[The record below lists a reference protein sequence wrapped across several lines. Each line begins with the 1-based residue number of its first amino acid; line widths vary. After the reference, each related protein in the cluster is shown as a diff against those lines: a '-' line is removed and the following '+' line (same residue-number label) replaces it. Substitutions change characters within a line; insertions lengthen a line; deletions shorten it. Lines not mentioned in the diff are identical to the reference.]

1 MKGKT
6 TFLAK
11 AFLMLI
17 AVLFSFTGAKA
28 QTEFTLYEDATAY
41 SGQVPVEGMW
51 TDSYLKCEY
60 IIAAAD
66 LVEIADG
73 TISKMTYHLSSPA
86 SESWGLATFTVF
98 VKEVEETTISAFTGT
113 EGATVVYEGA
123 LDGTQPTME
132 IEFAT
137 PYKYNGGNLL
147 VGVYQTVTGTYK
159 SATFVGQ
166 TVTGA
171 CVQGHSTTSLD
182 EIIANQKDFVPKT
195 TFTYTPD
202 GVVYEKPTDLTV
214 NDLGVNEVTLS
225 WTEPESKVDG
235 YAYQFKV
242 ATETEWSAETTTTEN
257 SVTLTGLTK
266 GTPYTFRVK
275 AVYGEKTSGWISINF
290 TTDCELAT
298 LPLEEGFDAGIGC
311 WTVVNLSSSNAS
323 KVGISE
329 VNGNNVFQFSS
340 YSSSPS
346 YDEYLITPQF
356 DGSKVIDFEFKYA
369 NYNTKPE
376 TFKVGYSTTTKDIDA
391 FTWGEEVVNES
402 TSWQTWSGSF
412 PEGTKY
418 IAIYYYS
425 AYQYY
430 LYVDNLVFTE
440 NNGLFKPTDFAVS
453 EVTSNSAKLSWTEN
467 GTATAWQICLNGDEE
482 NLVAANSNPFV
493 LEGLTPET
501 AYTAKVRATDGT
513 NFGKW
518 SEEVSFITE
527 VAFPAPA
534 DIAASDISSTT
545 ATITWT
551 GEAESYN
558 IRYALPATPDW
569 KQVGDDVTATG
580 ELTTYTYDLS
590 GYTGTGYIAI
600 RHYNVTDM
608 FRLNVDNIIVT
619 NAAGETIVSEDFES
633 GEIPADW
640 LNLDQDGDG
649 NSWYAVHLEGSESD
663 VYYYG
668 NYCATSASYINNAL
682 TPDNWLV
689 IPNVELGGT
698 LTFVARGQDASWAD
712 EVFGVFVAEGEATP
726 KWTTVTGVT
735 SPYTI
740 EGLNPE
746 TEYVVEVQA
755 VYGTEG
761 ESEWAS
767 TTFTTDI
774 AFPAPAELAV
784 SDITG
789 SSATISWTTS
799 TTATGS
805 ELQYAAIPEDVPTV
819 PTEFKYDDG
828 TAESALGAGGSA
840 FNYAIMF
847 PAGTLTGHVLNSV
860 SVFDY
865 QTSEET
871 ITIYNDGA
879 TAPAGEA
886 IGSKPITFTNTMD
899 FVEVSFDNL
908 EFDNSKS
915 LWVVVSNNSGSNVAY
930 GTDVLNDPNGR
941 WLYFN
946 GSWLDLASAGVPGAV
961 WLIHVGIATPNYDA
975 LTYTT
980 VDGATSPAELTGLEP
995 NTDYIVKVRA
1005 IFGTEGTSEWTSTC
1019 FTTGSNN
1026 PVPAN
1031 IAADLAADGATLT
1044 WEGEGEGYNVRYR
1057 SAAADNYLYEAD
1069 FSTDLNGWTPYTL
1082 GEGPG
1087 FAVQDFNGSYSAV
1100 AYSYDNDTYT
1110 AYSAD
1115 NWLVSPAIELGGTL
1129 KFTIKGDPGYPD
1141 NYEVLLSTTD
1151 AELTSFT
1158 TELQSMSATQGDF
1171 AIDLSAYA
1179 GQTGYIA
1186 FHHVSTDC
1194 FALAIT
1200 NLGITEEVPAGAWTE
1215 MAVTDATAT
1224 ISGLATD
1231 NTYEYQI
1238 QSING
1243 GTTSEWSEIG
1253 EFSLVT
1259 LDCDGDNEDLIAK
1272 FDGKF
1277 AHVTLANRTFY
1288 KDGTWNS
1295 IYLPFDLTEEEFN
1308 NTVLAD
1314 GELRTLT
1321 SLSAEDE
1328 RIKLNFDEAMG
1339 MYASD
1344 GDPDFIGGFPYIIKW
1359 ATGSNVVNPEF
1370 ANVTISAA
1378 QYGTSAKNEDESIEI
1393 SFGGTYTAYEFDA
1406 EETSVLFIGENSKL
1420 YYPQAGAKIGATRG
1434 FFILDGVTAGE
1445 SNGVKFYTNLDGDD
1459 ATGIAN
1465 ISVKESGEWYDLSG
1479 RKLAGKPM
1487 QKGIYVNGGRKVTIK

>member
-1 MKGKT
+1 MKRKS
-6 TFLAK
+6 FLAK
-11 AFLMLI
+11 ALLMLI

-28 QTEFTLYEDATAY
+28 QEEFTLYESATST
-41 SGQVPVEGMW
+41 SGQVPVEGLW

-73 TISKMTYHLSSPA
+73 TISKMTYHLASPA
-86 SESWGLATFTVF
+86 SESWGSATFTVF

-147 VGVYQTVTGTYK
+147 VGVYQTVTGTWK

-171 CVQGHSTTSLD
+171 CVQGHSTASLD
-182 EIIANQKDFVPKT
+182 AVAAAQKDFVPKT
-195 TFTYTPD
+195 TFTYTPAD

-214 NDLGVNEVTLS
+214 NDLGINDVTLS

-235 YAYQFKV
+235 YIYQFKV
-242 ATETEWSAETTTTEN
+242 ATESEWSAETTTTET

-275 AVYGEKTSGWISINF
+275 AVYGEKTSGWVSIDF
-290 TTDCELAT
+290 TTDCDMAT
-298 LPLEEGFDAGIGC
+298 LPFEEGFDTGIGC
-311 WTVVNLSSSNAS
+311 WTVNNLSIGNAS
-323 KVGISE
+323 KVGITKID
-329 VNGNNVFQFSS
+329 GNNVFRFSS
-340 YSSSPS
+340 YDSSSS

-356 DGSKVIDFEFKYA
+356 DGSKAIDLEFKYA
-369 NYNTKPE
+369 NDRTYPE

-430 LYVDNLVFTE
+430 LYVDDFNFTE
-440 NNGLFKPTDFAVS
+440 NNGFFKPTDFAVS
-453 EVTSNSAKLSWTEN
+453 EVTSKSAKLSWTEN

-482 NLVAANSNPFV
+482 NLIAANSNPFV

-518 SEEVSFITE
+518 SEEVSFTTE

-534 DIAASDISSTT
+534 DVAASDIFGTT

-558 IRYALPATPDW
+558 IRYAVPATQDW

-590 GYTGTGYIAI
+590 GYTGTGDIAI

-649 NSWYAVHLEGSESD
+649 NSWYAVHLEGSESG

-698 LTFVARGQDASWAD
+698 LTFVARGQDANWAD

-726 KWTTVTGVT
+726 EWTTVTGVT

-761 ESEWAS
+761 ESAWVGTS
-767 TTFTTDI
+767 FTTDV
-774 AFPAPAELAV
+774 AFPAVKDLAA

-828 TAESALGAGGSA
+828 TAVSTLGAGGSA

-886 IGSKPITFTNTMD
+886 IGSKPITFTQTVD
-899 FVEVSFDNL
+899 FAEVSFDNL
-908 EFDNSKS
+908 EFDNSKN
-915 LWVVVSNNSGSNVAY
+915 LWVVVTNNSGSNVAY

-941 WLYFN
+941 WLYYN

-961 WLIHVGIATPNYDA
+961 WLIHAEIATPDYSA

-995 NTDYIVKVRA
+995 NTDYIVKVKA
-1005 IFGTEGTSEWTSTC
+1005 IYGEEGESEWVSTT
-1019 FTTGSNN
+1019 FTTLSNN
-1026 PVPAN
+1026 PVPYD
-1031 IAADLAADGATLT
+1031 IAADLTADGANLT
-1044 WEGEGEGYNVRYR
+1044 WKGNGDSYNVQYR
-1057 SAAADNYLYEAD
+1057 TAVSDTPLFEAD
-1069 FSTDLNGWTPYTL
+1069 FSNGWTIYT
-1082 GEGPG
+1082 EGDAAG
-1087 FAVQDFNGSYSAV
+1087 AWTLSSGSMV
-1100 AYSYDNDTYT
+1100 AHSWTYDDGALN
-1110 AYSAD
+1110 AD
-1115 NWLVSPAIELGGTL
+1115 NWLISPAVELDGML
-1129 KFTIKGDPGYPD
+1129 KFTVGVEDAYAD
-1141 NYEVLLSTTD
+1141 SYEVLLSTTGIEIAD
-1151 AELTSFT
+1151 FT
-1158 TELQSMSATQGDF
+1158 TTLQAMAPGSDGQKVS
-1171 AIDLSAYA
+1171 IDLSDYA

-1186 FHHVSTDC
+1186 IHHVDNDMNYLSISN
-1194 FALAIT
+1194 FGLY
-1200 NLGITEEVPAGAWTE
+1200 ESSPAGEWQTIAATE
-1215 MAVTDATAT
+1215 ATAT
-1224 ISGLATD
+1224 ISGLAT
-1231 NTYEYQI
+1231 NATYEYQV
-1238 QSING
+1238 QSIQG
-1243 GTTSEWSEIG
+1243 EDVSEWSEIG
-1253 EFSLVT
+1253 EFSLIT
-1259 LDCDGDNEDLIAK
+1259 LDNYANNSSLISK
-1272 FDGKF
+1272 FAGKF
-1277 AHVTLANRTFY
+1277 AHVTLANRTLY
-1288 KDGTWNS
+1288 QDDTWNT
-1295 IYLPFDLTEEEFN
+1295 IYLPFDMTLEEVEASP
-1308 NTVLAD
+1308 LAGGD
-1314 GELRTLT
+1314 VRAFKSSSVEGNSVTLNFTAEGEALT
-1321 SLSAEDE
+1321 SW
-1328 RIKLNFDEAMG
+1328 G
-1339 MYASD
+1339 
-1344 GDPDFIGGFPYIIKW
+1344 GDTFYGGVAYIVKW
-1359 ATGSNVVNPEF
+1359 ASGSNIVNPQF
-1370 ANVTISAA
+1370 ANVTITAT
-1378 QYGTSAKNEDESIEI
+1378 QYYTGDDSGDVQVR
-1393 SFGGTYTAYEFDA
+1393 FVGTYDA
-1406 EETSVLFIGENSKL
+1406 IEYDADDTSILFIGAGNKL
-1420 YYPQAGAKIGATRG
+1420 NYPLAGAKIGACHGYLTLEG
-1434 FFILDGVTAGE
+1434 ISAGE
-1445 SNGVKFYTNLDGDD
+1445 ESGVKIITNLGDGDD

-1465 ISVKESGEWYDLSG
+1465 ISTEDSGDWYDISG
-1479 RKLAGKPM
+1479 RKLAGKPSM
-1487 QKGIYVNGGRKVTIK
+1487 KGIYVNGGRKVTIK